1 MFQSGAWSVE
11 PPDRV
16 EPMSDLPLD
25 DADRR
30 ELSGEGDRPAKGPG
44 RGGDASRSAPKR
56 KRVAGS
62 KRRSFFELYKR
73 SQGSYTRGGTALG
86 AGILILAGADFMYEQ
101 LGVYRNE
108 EAAWTLWLQAG
119 VPLLLVVVMGLLTF
133 WVVGVNRKACD
144 FMIATEGEMKKVNWS
159 TRREIIGSTK
169 VVIMFTAMMAVIL
182 FVVDIVFMTF
192 FAWIGVLRE
201 APSILKLLLG
211 GQT

>member
-1 MFQSGAWSVE
+1 
-11 PPDRV
+11 
-16 EPMSDLPLD
+16 MSDLPLD

-30 ELSGEGDRPAKGPG
+30 ELAGVGEGEVSRPRPG
-44 RGGDASRSAPKR
+44 KAGDAARAEAKR
-56 KRVAGS
+56 KRIAPRKG
-62 KRRSFFELYKR
+62 RSFFELYKR
-73 SQGSYTRGGTALG
+73 GQGPYTRGGTALG
-86 AGILILAGADFMYEQ
+86 AGLLILAGADFVYEQ

-119 VPLLLVVVMGLLTF
+119 IPLLLVVALGLLTF
-133 WVVGVNRKACD
+133 WVVGANRKACD

-169 VVIMFTAMMAVIL
+169 VVIMFTILLAVIL
-182 FVVDIVFMTF
+182 FVVDLVFMTF

-201 APSILKLLLG
+201 APSVLRLLFG